1 MKQLINLL
9 LMIFLLVNFS
19 CGRSSCGRSYR
30 EEDLTQEIK
39 TEQDSIRERQALI
52 KENLEKTNQI
62 VIAKELEKIRT
73 FIERNS
79 WQMQEKE
86 GVFIQIL
93 DKGNGKA
100 FQDGERISL
109 DYNCKLL
116 SGEEVYNSKT
126 DGKIHIKIG
135 TQSDCPLGLQK
146 AVSNLY
152 HKCKARIIV
161 PSSLAYGLSGDGN
174 KVPRAA
180 TLIYEIEID

>member
-1 MKQLINLL
+1 MKRLINLL
-9 LMIFLLVNFS
+9 LMIFLLINY
-19 CGRSSCGRSYR
+19 SCGRSYR

-39 TEQDSIRERQALI
+39 TEQDSIKERQALI

-73 FIERNS
+73 FIERSS
-79 WQMQEKE
+79 WQMQEKD

-93 DKGNGKA
+93 DKGNSKT
-100 FQDGERISL
+100 FQDGEKLSL
-109 DYNCKLL
+109 DYQCKLL

-126 DGKIHIKIG
+126 DGKIYIKIG

-152 HKCKARIIV
+152 HKSKARIIV

-174 KVPRAA
+174 KIPRAA